1 MITFTNF
8 VVPILLPSL
17 LFLCSST
24 GGEIE
29 NGDSPPLPASQ
40 LDVPPPQLAVPP
52 PQLDAPIPLRIPLPP
67 SALAMLL
74 STPDMDI
81 PPQLRIP
88 STNSAS
94 TNSGS
99 GGEGGLPPISPFPS
113 PFLGPSPIL
122 AITRPSALDG
132 VVSPTPS
139 GRFSGVQISAR
150 PSALD
155 DVVSPT
161 PSGRFSGIHTPRITT
176 SGRHSPRVGMSPI
189 PIPGEGSS
197 PIRKR
202 SNAMMMITST
212 GAPALRILLTDDTQ
226 TILKVAGRLLRTNGH
241 AGKG

>member
-8 VVPILLPSL
+8 VFPILLPSL

-29 NGDSPPLPASQ
+29 NGDSSPLPASQ
-40 LDVPPPQLAVPP
+40 LDEPPPQLAVLPPQLDAPP

-139 GRFSGVQISAR
+139 GRFSGV
-150 PSALD
+150 
-155 DVVSPT
+155 
-161 PSGRFSGIHTPRITT
+161 HTPRITT
-176 SGRHSPRVGMSPI
+176 SGRHSPRVCMSPI
-189 PIPGEGSS
+189 PIPGEGSSS